1 MNSSRGQDVFTR
13 AFRGRS
19 LMALLGA
26 ALLLL
31 LISLSLKGVEPAG
44 AGAES
49 SGQADRSLRA
59 KFGKMVEPCS
69 IRRMR
74 KKLLCPDLSMRK
86 PFDLWFSRTPGGRL
100 ILHAANDIQSR
111 GAGPLEIRGHKHKP
125 NTKPNRMKTRQ
136 IIHKRGPGKYRREA
150 SGHLVF
156 YPIPYQGR
164 YWKYAHA
171 ARFEMWKLNGD
182 REKVKRVRVGPKAD
196 YCFRDL
202 QRTKPSGRSPGYPVY
217 PGCSQDM
224 GISGVT
230 LGTSVG
236 WSDVYPS
243 NYDDNLINVTGLKG
257 CYLFRQLADPK
268 NQLSELNEKNNIGKR
283 RLRLTGKPTRIRSC

>member
-1 MNSSRGQDVFTR
+1 MTSSRRQEPFTSKASSR
-13 AFRGRS
+13 PVLVLTGIC
-19 LMALLGA
+19 LLA
-26 ALLLL
+26 ALAFG
-31 LISLSLKGVEPAG
+31 SLNGPDLAG
-44 AGAES
+44 AGSES
-49 SGQADRSLRA
+49 AKADRSLRA
-59 KFGKMVEPCS
+59 EFGKMVEPCS
-69 IRRMR
+69 IKRMR
-74 KKLLCPDLSMRK
+74 QKLLCPDLSMRK
-86 PFDLWFSRTPGGRL
+86 PFDLWFSRTSGGRL

-111 GAGPLEIRGHKHKP
+111 GAGPLEVRGWKHKP

-150 SGHLVF
+150 SGYLVF

-171 ARFEMWKLNGD
+171 ARFEIWKLNGD

-224 GISGVT
+224 GISRVT

-268 NQLSELNEKNNIGKR
+268 NQLSELNENNNIGKR

>member
-1 MNSSRGQDVFTR
+1 
-13 AFRGRS
+13 
-19 LMALLGA
+19 MALLGA
-26 ALLLL
+26 ALLVL
-31 LISLSLKGVEPAG
+31 LIFFSLKSADPAG
-44 AGAES
+44 AEAEKT
-49 SGQADRSLRA
+49 GQADRSLRA

-69 IRRMR
+69 VKRMR
-74 KKLLCPDLSMRK
+74 QKLLCPDLSMRK